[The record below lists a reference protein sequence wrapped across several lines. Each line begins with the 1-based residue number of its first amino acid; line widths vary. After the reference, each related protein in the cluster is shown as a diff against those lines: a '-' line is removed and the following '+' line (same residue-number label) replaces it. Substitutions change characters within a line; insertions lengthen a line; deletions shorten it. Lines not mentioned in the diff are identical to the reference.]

1 MNMQLKIPAK
11 PVRTPAEMALI
22 DAFGERLTR
31 LPGDAAVTVKRDNAV
46 EMLKAGLP
54 TRRVEAWHYTDLRRL
69 LTCGAGA
76 RHRQQRQAG
85 RGADRRL
92 DRAAG
97 AERRRRRGATY
108 STDGVTVQRLEEK
121 LQDGSF
127 APALELRG
135 ADDAVGAINT
145 AFVADGFFVDIA
157 AGVVLDEPIELQ
169 NIQDGG
175 QTHVRFPVRVGNG
188 AKATI
193 VERQTG
199 SGAALVSSISHLLLG
214 DDAEIVWVIVQDHA
228 GGRRRISA
236 SSTPSSARTRKLTLF
251 VMNAGGRLVR
261 QEIRV
266 TATGEGSV
274 FTLRGVNLLSGET
287 HSDVTMKLDHTAP
300 HTSSTEVIR
309 NIVTDRAHGVFQG
322 RINVH
327 QKAQKTDA
335 KMACNTLL
343 LSDDGEFSTKPELEI
358 FADDVQCGHGATVTE
373 IDSNHLFYLMAR
385 GIDEKTARGL
395 LVKAFLAE
403 VIEEMDDEPIVE
415 ALEKLLDNWFATH
428 G

>member
-1 MNMQLKIPAK
+1 MNMQIK
-11 PVRTPAEMALI
+11 PPRTPAETALVE
-22 DAFGERLTR
+22 AFGERLSL
-31 LPGDAAVTVKRDNAV
+31 LPGDAATALKRDNAIEAV
-46 EMLKAGLP
+46 KAGLP
-54 TRRVEAWHYTDLRRL
+54 TRRLEAWHYTDLRRL
-69 LTCGAGA
+69 LTSVPAFDAAHDAKPIDALIEGSPILPVLDGASAKRTPAIEGA
-76 RHRQQRQAG
+76 SVR
-85 RGADRRL
+85 
-92 DRAAG
+92 
-97 AERRRRRGATY
+97 
-108 STDGVTVQRLEEK
+108 RLEEM

-135 ADDAVGAINT
+135 TDDAIGAINA
-145 AFVADGFFVDIA
+145 AFVADGFFLDIEPGA
-157 AGVVLDEPIELQ
+157 APEKPIELQ

-175 QTHVRFPVRVGNG
+175 QAHIRLPVKVGAG

-199 SGAALVSSISHLLLG
+199 SGAALVSSVSHLLLG
-214 DDAEIVWVIVQDHA
+214 DDAEITWLIVQQQPEGTTHLGQFNA
-228 GGRRRISA
+228 ELGKNA
-236 SSTPSSARTRKLTLF
+236 KLTLF
-251 VMNAGGRLVR
+251 IMNAGSKLVR

-266 TATGEGSV
+266 AAKGDGCT
-274 FTLRGVNLLSGET
+274 FTLRGVNLLSGDT
-287 HSDVTMKLDHTAP
+287 HCDVTMTLDHMAP
-300 HTSSTEVIR
+300 HTNSTEVVR
-309 NIVTDRAHGVFQG
+309 NIVTGRARGVFQG

-327 QKAQKTDA
+327 QPAQKTDA

-373 IDSNHLFYLMAR
+373 IDSDHLFYLMSR

-403 VIEEMDDEPIVE
+403 VIEELDEEPIVE
-415 ALEKLLDNWFATH
+415 ALEGVLGEWFATH